1 MNYTNRE
8 VVRRLKQ
15 YDMFLN
21 SLNLTTDTVQKERI
35 CDQLDKIEKQIL
47 LETNAEYEEE
57 YMLLMG
63 KEAKLFDEEKA
74 RLRSLITLITS
85 RREYLEERKAKH
97 KKITG
102 SLVELTTFLGEDN
115 LTYLKKKLKT
125 IEKYEENKLVKEN
138 LIKDMKSLDVKIS
151 EASRNVKT
159 NTRLND
165 MLESK
170 MISVVEKALKKLDLY
185 KLVDRKSD
193 ILKKHSSLEYAVSLA
208 KDNLKSAKELNDSD
222 MILECNAMLSQISIE
237 FSKYNEEVN
246 ILKLIEIYDKPVNSY
261 DDLLDKRKKLD
272 EILKNIT
279 DSSLYLEINDELSK
293 EYNTIKLEKQDI
305 KNYENLKAERDK
317 KNKRLYEIEEENNSK
332 EFKQMLDSLIKNES
346 KYYEEQIRIA
356 RREESREREKRLQ
369 EEQKLEASRVRRQK
383 LIEEARLKD
392 QQERAEKLKELQE
405 KTVINTKREKDRPI
419 ERDKK
424 LEMGRTLEEELPKE
438 EIKNPLKNK
447 TFEEVIAVSDDF
459 DTDELFENTK
469 IVPNRVNRSNPE
481 NSIFSS
487 YENNSASTIDNIN
500 IDNTSVNNVGIN
512 DSSVKPL
519 EDIEIPV
526 WSEPIKSDTTVDL
539 FKEEEKPDKI
549 EIKEEKTEDKKENK
563 IDNTSKKTG
572 SSIYDI
578 LENNENIIWK
588 TTDTKGD
595 TQNIP
600 VIENKNLKPE
610 IVENKNAGMSFPE
623 LGSKDGDILWKETL

>member
-1 MNYTNRE
+1 
-8 VVRRLKQ
+8 
-15 YDMFLN
+15 MFLN

-57 YMLLMG
+57 YMLLAG
-63 KEAKLFDEEKA
+63 QEAKLFDEEKA

-97 KKITG
+97 KKVTG

-115 LTYLKKKLKT
+115 LTYFKKKLKT

-170 MISVVEKALKKLDLY
+170 MISIVSKALNKFGLY
-185 KLVDRKSD
+185 SLVDRKSE
-193 ILKKHSSLEYAVSLA
+193 ILKKHSSLEYAMQLA
-208 KDNLKSAKELNDSD
+208 KDNLSSAKELNDSD

-237 FSKYNEEVN
+237 YSKYNEEVN
-246 ILKLIEIYDKPVNSY
+246 ILKLIEVYDKPVNSY
-261 DDLLDKRKKLD
+261 DDLLDKRGKID

-279 DSSLYLEINDELSK
+279 DSNLYLEINDELSK

-392 QQERAEKLKELQE
+392 QLERAEKLKELQE
-405 KTVINTKREKDRPI
+405 KTVINTNREKDR
-419 ERDKK
+419 
-424 LEMGRTLEEELPKE
+424 TLEKDRVLEKEPPKE
-438 EIKNPLKNK
+438 EIKNPLKDK
-447 TFEEVIAVSDDF
+447 TFEEVMAVSDDF

-469 IVPNRVNRSNPE
+469 IVPNRVSRKTSTHE
-481 NSIFSS
+481 DSIFGA
-487 YENNSASTIDNIN
+487 YENNNASAINNSDNVN
-500 IDNTSVNNVGIN
+500 KNDFSANTF
-512 DSSVKPL
+512 KPL
-519 EDIEIPV
+519 EEIEIPV
-526 WSEPIKSDTTVDL
+526 WSEPVKIEEPSVDL
-539 FKEEEKPDKI
+539 FKEEEKRDKI
-549 EIKEEKTEDKKENK
+549 EIKEDKSESKKEEDVK
-563 IDNTSKKTG
+563 SKG
-572 SSIYDI
+572 AASIYDI

-595 TQNIP
+595 VKNIP

-610 IVENKNAGMSFPE
+610 RIENKNAGMAFPE